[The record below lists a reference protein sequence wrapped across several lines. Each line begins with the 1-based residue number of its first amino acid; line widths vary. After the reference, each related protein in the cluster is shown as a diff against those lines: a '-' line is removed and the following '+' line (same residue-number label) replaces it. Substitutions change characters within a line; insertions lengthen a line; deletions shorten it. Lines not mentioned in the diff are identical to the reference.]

1 VQAKLLHVLDRGEIR
16 PVGATRTRKVE
27 ARVICATGGDLRERI
42 REGRFLEDLY
52 YRLNDIT
59 VRVPSLR
66 ERREDIP
73 VLAQHFL
80 ALYSKQMDKPV
91 RGFAPEVVRLFL
103 ENEWRGNVRELEK
116 TVKRMVVLAD
126 DGDTLGLDLLPAE
139 MREAQA
145 ATRGHIGI
153 PGHVANGRGR
163 DDGASAG
170 RSRTLRSS
178 VSELE
183 RQVIAEALERFHGNK
198 ARVARE
204 LGLSYPTLLGRIR
217 TYGLESARS

>member
-1 VQAKLLHVLDRGEIR
+1 EVGR
-16 PVGATRTRKVE
+16 VGATGTRKVD
-27 ARVICATGGDLRERI
+27 ARVVWATGGDLRDRI

-59 VRVPSLR
+59 VRVPALR

-80 ALYSKQMDKPV
+80 TVYSRQMEKAV
-91 RGFAPEVVRLFL
+91 RGFSPEAMRLFL
-103 ENEWRGNVRELEK
+103 ESEWRGNVRELEK

-126 DGDTLGLDLLPAE
+126 DGDVLGVDLMPAE
-139 MREAQA
+139 LREARRA
-145 ATRGHIGI
+145 PEANGSSDGHSN
-153 PGHVANGRGR
+153 GHVNGHSNGHASGEEASRRG
-163 DDGASAG
+163 
-170 RSRTLRSS
+170 RTLRTS

-183 RQVIAEALERFHGNK
+183 RKLIEEALERYHGNK

-204 LGLSYPTLLGRIR
+204 LGLSYPTLLSRIR
-217 TYGLESARS
+217 SYGIEAHRP